1 MYGESNLE
9 TYITV
14 IKIDSQ
20 WEFAVLLREL
30 KPRLGNN
37 LERRDGEEGG
47 RDVQVGGDMGKPI
60 ADSCRSLVE
69 TNTVL

>member
-1 MYGESNLE
+1 MEI
-9 TYITV
+9 YIT
-14 IKIDSQ
+14 IFKIDSQ

-47 RDVQVGGDMGKPI
+47 RDVQVGGDMGKPM
-60 ADSCRSLVE
+60 ADSCWCLVK
-69 TNTVL
+69 TNATL